1 MEENLNI
8 DKVIE
13 ELFKVIEDKK
23 SKIAKLEKPNYKTN
37 MSFLLDE
44 NNNLSAINLH
54 TKNDPVYLVK
64 LLAKLSTLKKEF
76 DVICKQLDLNL
87 EFTYS
92 NYSYLDW
99 KEDILALIAKVTIKK
114 EKDDLDKKE
123 AKLNLLISPEQ
134 RRKLEVELLRKQLIE
149 D

>member
-1 MEENLNI
+1 MEENI

-13 ELFKVIEDKK
+13 DLLKLIQEKK

-54 TKNDPVYLVK
+54 TKKDPIYLVK
-64 LLAKLSTLKKEF
+64 LLAKLSLLKKEF
-76 DVICKQLDLNL
+76 DLICKENNLNL
-87 EFTYS
+87 EFIYS
-92 NYSYLDW
+92 NYSYSDW
-99 KEDILALIAKVTIKK
+99 KNDILALIAKLTIKK
-114 EKDDLDKKE
+114 EKDDLDNKE

-134 RRKLEVELLRKQLIE
+134 RRKLEVELLRKELI
-149 D
+149 

>member
-1 MEENLNI
+1 MEENI

-13 ELFKVIEDKK
+13 DLLKLIQEKK

-37 MSFLLDE
+37 MSFLLNE
-44 NNNLSAINLH
+44 NDKLSVINLRVI
-54 TKNDPVYLVK
+54 NDPVYLVK
-64 LLAKLSTLKKEF
+64 LLANLTNLRNEFININKLFS
-76 DVICKQLDLNL
+76 LNL
-87 EFTYS
+87 DFTYS
-92 NYSYLDW
+92 NYSYEDW
-99 KEDILALIAKVTIKK
+99 RDDILALIAKVTIKK

-134 RRKLEVELLRKQLIE
+134 RRKLEVELLRKQLE